1 MSRKLDRREFI
12 KLASFLPLSVYAA
25 SPSRLSQDANAKN
38 VFIILFDTLS
48 ALNISLYGYQRKT
61 MPNLARFAE
70 RANVYHNHFSSGN
83 FTTPGTASLF
93 TGVYPWTHRAIRYDE
108 RVIPEFNDKNIFA
121 LFDQYYRLAYSHN
134 PLVNTFFSQFS
145 DSLELHKRRQD
156 LYLGGNIGP
165 QVFANDYDI
174 ASLSWGQVIKQQ
186 TDHATNSLFLSEL
199 YARYQDNSIE
209 AEAAGFPRGVPNI
222 EGDNYFVIEDAID
235 WVQQTL
241 TSLPKPYLY
250 YFHLLPP
257 HVPYNTRQEF
267 VDAFA
272 DGLYWKRKPNHLF
285 TAYHTPRFTHQ
296 RRQEYD
302 EFILYV
308 DAEFGRLVDW
318 MEANHVFDDTWVVF
332 TSDHGEMFE
341 RGILLHEKP
350 VLFQPVIRVPLL
362 ISAPGQTSRQ
372 DVYAPTSVVD
382 LLPTLLHMN
391 GMATPSWLE
400 GQLLPPYRQPEVGRD
415 IYALE
420 ARKNVSS
427 QPLTRA
433 TAMIVRWPYK
443 LVHYWGHPE
452 LDGQQL
458 YELYDLENDPEE
470 LENLYAPGDPLSQQL
485 AEALQQQIDEA
496 DQPYM

>member
-1 MSRKLDRREFI
+1 MSTVLDRREFI

-25 SPSRLSQDANAKN
+25 NPTRIQQDSDAKN

-48 ALNISLYGYQRKT
+48 AMNISLYGYQRET

-70 RANVYHNHFSSGN
+70 RANVYHNHFSCGN

-156 LYLGGNIGP
+156 LYLGNNFGP
-165 QVFANDYDI
+165 QAFPNDYDI
-174 ASLSWGQVIKQQ
+174 ASLSWTQVIKQQ
-186 TDHATNSLFLSEL
+186 NDRVTNSLFLSEL
-199 YARYQDNSIE
+199 YERYKNKSIQSQV
-209 AEAAGFPRGVPNI
+209 ANFPRGVPNI
-222 EGDNYFVIEDAID
+222 EGDNYFIIEDAID

-241 TSLPKPYLY
+241 ETLPNPFLY

-257 HVPYNTRQEF
+257 HVPYNTRRQY
-267 VDAFA
+267 VNAFN
-272 DGLYWKRKPNHLF
+272 DGLYWERKTSHIF
-285 TAYHTPRFTHQ
+285 TAYHTPKYTNQ
-296 RRQEYD
+296 RRREYD

-308 DAEFGRLVDW
+308 DAEFGRLLDW
-318 MEANHVFDDTWVVF
+318 MEDNHVFDDTWVIF

-362 ISAPGQTSRQ
+362 ISAPGQDTRQ
-372 DVYAPTSVVD
+372 DVFSPTSGVD
-382 LLPTLLHMN
+382 LLPTLLHVN
-391 GMATPSWLE
+391 GMYVPDWIE
-400 GQLLPPYRQPEVGRD
+400 GEVLPPFQTPIERS
-415 IYALE
+415 IFALE
-420 ARKNVSS
+420 ARKNVATK
-427 QPLTRA
+427 PLTRA

-443 LVHYWGHPE
+443 LVYYWGHPE
-452 LDGQQL
+452 LGGKDL
-458 YELYDLENDPEE
+458 YELYDLEKDPEE
-470 LENLYAPGDPLSQQL
+470 LENVFSIEDPVSNQL
-485 AEALQQQIDEA
+485 INELRQQIEKA
-496 DQPYM
+496 DQPYW